1 MRRGGGKSIDGT
13 ADGGRLMSAVL
24 AKPVSEAPVEGWA
37 SEVTSGALRT
47 ALLALVGLEVTAA
60 VVSVA
65 AAAAT
70 A

>member
-1 MRRGGGKSIDGT
+1 
-13 ADGGRLMSAVL
+13 MSAVL